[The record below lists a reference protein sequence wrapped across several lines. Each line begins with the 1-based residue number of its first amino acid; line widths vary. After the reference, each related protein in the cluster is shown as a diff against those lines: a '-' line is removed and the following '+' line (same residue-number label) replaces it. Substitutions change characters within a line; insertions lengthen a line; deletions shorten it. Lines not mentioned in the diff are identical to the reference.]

1 MKRAKEIIVLSIFTI
16 AWWGTFYPDL
26 SLSKDIC
33 RVVYVDEVKDNRFM
47 SKEINIFSAK
57 SGQIKVKSRIFEFLK
72 DAF

>member
-1 MKRAKEIIVLSIFTI
+1 MKRLSEIIVLSILTI

-33 RVVYVDEVKDNRFM
+33 KIVYENAQENEDFLNEKI
-47 SKEINIFSAK
+47 SIFSAK
-57 SGQIKVKSRIFEFLK
+57 PGQVRVKSHILEYLK